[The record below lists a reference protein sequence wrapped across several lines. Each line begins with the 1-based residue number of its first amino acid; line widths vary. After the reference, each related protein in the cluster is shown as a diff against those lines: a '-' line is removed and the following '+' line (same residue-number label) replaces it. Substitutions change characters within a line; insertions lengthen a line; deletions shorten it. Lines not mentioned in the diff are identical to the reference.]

1 MCGIWLRQYLEMKKE
16 SAGENTADQK
26 PSEYAQLL
34 GEIIRYTDDLH
45 YQKYGTTGFHNT
57 DLSNSV
63 IPSWADIS
71 VKISEAK
78 NWTYS

>member
-1 MCGIWLRQYLEMKKE
+1 MKKE
-16 SAGENTADQK
+16 NAEKNTADQK
-26 PSEYAQLL
+26 PSEYGQLFVD
-34 GEIIRYTDDLH
+34 IIRYTDNLH
-45 YQKYGTTGFHNT
+45 DQKYGTTGFHNT

-63 IPSWADIS
+63 IPTWEDIS

>member
-1 MCGIWLRQYLEMKKE
+1 MKKE
-16 SAGENTADQK
+16 SAGKNTADQK
-26 PSEYAQLL
+26 PSEYVQLL
-34 GEIIRYTDDLH
+34 GEIIRYTDNLH
-45 YQKYGTTGFHNT
+45 YQKYGTPGFHNT

-63 IPSWADIS
+63 IPSWEDIS

>member
-1 MCGIWLRQYLEMKKE
+1 MKKE
-16 SAGENTADQK
+16 NAEKNTADQK

-34 GEIIRYTDDLH
+34 GEIIRYTDNLH
-45 YQKYGTTGFHNT
+45 YQKYGTPGFLNT

-63 IPSWADIS
+63 IPSWEDIS
-71 VKISEAK
+71 AKISEAK